1 MRPSPAGPPANRLRR
16 PKRQL
21 VSRLNLPPDALPGAL
36 ALTHRRCGKPS
47 CHCADG
53 QGHPLWS
60 LTFMV
65 HGKKR
70 VAHIPQLWVDAD
82 RQRVDLGRQFTEA
95 LAEVLVLNAEI
106 LVLERKQQPRKDS
119 QKRTAHRR
127 SACRENPKDAERQ
140 NGRTTLSA
148 SLAAEPW
155 RPSSSS
161 GPRSFCRPPPAK

>member
-16 PKRQL
+16 RKRQL

-70 VAHIPQLWVDAD
+70 VEHIPQLWVDAV
-82 RQRVDLGRQFTEA
+82 RQRVDLGRQFKEA

-106 LVLERKQQPRKDS
+106 LVRERKQQPRKNS
-119 QKRTAHRR
+119 QKRTAH
-127 SACRENPKDAERQ
+127 
-140 NGRTTLSA
+140 
-148 SLAAEPW
+148 
-155 RPSSSS
+155 
-161 GPRSFCRPPPAK
+161 